1 LFTAFCFSLKG
12 IDKPCL
18 PPHTYLSFLQ
28 LQPESQMKQLT
39 ILGSTGSI
47 GTSTLSVVRHNPEQF
62 SVMALV
68 AGKNVARMAEQCLEF
83 RPVWAVMDDEA
94 SAQRLREILRE
105 QGGTTQV
112 LAGQKAAC
120 DMAAL
125 DGVDQVMAAIVGAA
139 GLLPTLAAIAAGK
152 QVLLANKESLV
163 TCGRLFMDAVK
174 RSGAQLLPIDSEH
187 NAIFQSLPETI
198 QQNLGYADLEDNGVS
213 SIILTGSGGPFRE
226 TPIGDLAAMSPD
238 QACCHPNWSMGRKI
252 SVDSATM
259 MNKGLEYIEARW
271 LFNAHAK
278 QMEVLIHPQSVIHS
292 MVRYRD
298 GSVLAQLGAPDM
310 RTPIAH
316 AMAFPERVA
325 SGVEPLDFCKIG
337 TFTFME
343 PDYHRYPCLKL
354 AIEAFEQGQAATTV
368 LNAANEIVVEAF
380 LHHRLR
386 FTDIAALNRAAL
398 EQVDLTEPQSVD
410 EVQAVDAAAREI
422 ARNLVTRVAYR

>member
-1 LFTAFCFSLKG
+1 
-12 IDKPCL
+12 
-18 PPHTYLSFLQ
+18 
-28 LQPESQMKQLT
+28 MKQLT

-62 SVMALV
+62 SVTALV

-83 RPVWAVMDDEA
+83 RPSWAVMDDDA
-94 SAQRLREILRE
+94 CAQQLREILQSR
-105 QGGTTQV
+105 GCATQV

-120 DMAAL
+120 EMAAL
-125 DGVDQVMAAIVGAA
+125 DEVDQVMAAIVGAA

-163 TCGRLFMDAVK
+163 TCGRLFMDAVQ

-198 QQNLGYADLEDNGVS
+198 QQNLGYAGLEDNGVS

-226 TPIGDLAAMSPD
+226 TPIGELAAMSPD

-271 LFNAHAK
+271 LFNARAE

-316 AMAFPERVA
+316 AMAFPERVV

-368 LNAANEIVVEAF
+368 LNAANEIVVDAF
-380 LHHRLR
+380 LHDRLR
-386 FTDIAALNRAAL
+386 FTDIAALNRAVL
-398 EQVDLTEPQSVD
+398 EQADLTEPQSVD
-410 EVQAVDAAAREI
+410 EVQAVDATAREI
-422 ARNLVTRVAYR
+422 ARKLVTRVAYR